1 MKFHAYNL
9 PSLNIAC
16 LIVLTFL
23 ALITTDNTNIALM
36 VHGQNLLSLPLAR
49 VQAPD

>member
-1 MKFHAYNL
+1 VF
-9 PSLNIAC
+9 
-16 LIVLTFL
+16 TFL
-23 ALITTDNTNIALM
+23 ALIPTDNSNMALM